1 VWNLFLYKLN
11 KMGTVEKIMLIDDD
25 AEEFVLFKEAVSR
38 VRKDVEVCYAG
49 GVVDAF
55 TMLEGI
61 KGNLP
66 DLIFLDINM
75 PMHNGRDCLKAL
87 GQSKR
92 FSHIPVVMY
101 TVQDLLPEEK
111 GELRVLGASF
121 FLQKPQ
127 LKDLVLILRFL
138 LGERQTTADLKD
150 VAKLFVRLA

>member
-1 VWNLFLYKLN
+1 
-11 KMGTVEKIMLIDDD
+11 MGTVEKIMLIDDD
-25 AEEFVLFKEAVSR
+25 ADEYILFKEAVSR
-38 VRKDVEVCYAG
+38 VRKDVEVFYAS

-55 TMLEGI
+55 SLLESI

-87 GQSKR
+87 RQSKR

-101 TVQDLLPEEK
+101 TVQDLLAGEK
-111 GELRVLGASF
+111 AELRDLGASF

-138 LGERQTTADLKD
+138 LGEGQTTADLKD
-150 VAKLFVRLA
+150 VAKLFVKLA